1 MAVSQ
6 ELLFKLGADAKGLK
20 NTLRQIKVDVRAAM
34 RDIALLGGAIGVQSI
49 RKAVEFE
56 ASMAEVKN
64 EEFNATI
71 EHLSSYLKCDSQTEE
86 DMFFD
91 PEALKKVK
99 ETKCQDSETT

>member
-56 ASMAEVKN
+56 ASMAEVN
-64 EEFNATI
+64 TIMRGTPAEVAT
-71 EHLSSYLKCDSQTEE
+71 LSKAMLDLSMATGQT
-86 DMFFD
+86 
-91 PEALKKVK
+91 
-99 ETKCQDSETT
+99 T